1 MIEREGSSGEK
12 RVRQQWSERV
22 MQELMSKGRHFCGR
36 TGLCV
41 FAALTTMALSAGQV
55 LAQNTPA
62 NAEIKLPAPGVAP
75 EPKFWLSYFVSF
87 ALLVAVVMVSLRP
100 AKRSHQD

>member
-1 MIEREGSSGEK
+1 MH
-12 RVRQQWSERV
+12 
-22 MQELMSKGRHFCGR
+22 ELMSKGRRFCGHTALR
-36 TGLCV
+36 V
-41 FAALTTMALSAGQV
+41 FAAALTTGLSASQV

-87 ALLVAVVMVSLRP
+87 AVLVAVVMVSLRP